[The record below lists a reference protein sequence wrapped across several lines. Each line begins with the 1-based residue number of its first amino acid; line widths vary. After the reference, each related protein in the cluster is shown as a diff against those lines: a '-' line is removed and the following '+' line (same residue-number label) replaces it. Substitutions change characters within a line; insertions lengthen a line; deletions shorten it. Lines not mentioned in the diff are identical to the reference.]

1 MQQYSVCK
9 FIKKKSMWTNSSR
22 NTALLRRKLSVFKN
36 ENGLDVYSNDKMKKE
51 KDGNRQNEQMNQ
63 IGKLFVQWMKMKT
76 AKG

>member
-1 MQQYSVCK
+1 
-9 FIKKKSMWTNSSR
+9 MWTNSSR

>member
-1 MQQYSVCK
+1 
-9 FIKKKSMWTNSSR
+9 MWTNSSR

-36 ENGLDVYSNDKMKKE
+36 ENGLDVYSNDKIKKE

>member
-1 MQQYSVCK
+1 
-9 FIKKKSMWTNSSR
+9 
-22 NTALLRRKLSVFKN
+22 
-36 ENGLDVYSNDKMKKE
+36 MKKE